1 MNRQRMF
8 ECKILNIEADS
19 FSVENQFAHA
29 VLEGLS
35 KKNKCLPSWLIFDN
49 QGSAIFKEITKSPE
63 YLPAACEFEIFNKHI
78 NTITNLISDQP
89 FQLIE
94 LGSGD
99 GGKTQ
104 LLIESIVN
112 KKIDLQ
118 YYPIDIS
125 EGAIRDLV
133 STLKSKYSNTTLKV
147 NGLVGDYFVG
157 LKNLTKKS
165 NHRNM
170 VLFLGVTLNNM
181 TPLDANVFLRKLH
194 KSLNKQDLVLIGF
207 DLIKSPKI
215 IYNAYNDSKGLFEKF
230 NLHLLDRINQV
241 LGGTFEKEFFVHQ
254 GHYNP
259 MIQALESYLYSTK
272 KQTVR
277 IRTLNK
283 DFKFNAWEGIKTE
296 QSYKYSIEEIELL
309 AGNNGFQI
317 IKKLYASRDYF
328 VDSIWEVQ

>member
-1 MNRQRMF
+1 MF
-8 ECKILNIEADS
+8 EYKILNIDANS
-19 FSVENQFAHA
+19 FSVESQFTHA

-35 KKNKCLPSWLIFDN
+35 KKNKCLPSWLIFDS
-49 QGSAIFKEITKSPE
+49 QGSEIFKEITKSPE

-78 NTITNLISDQP
+78 NTITNLISEQP

-133 STLKSKYSNTTLKV
+133 STLKSKYLNTTLKV
-147 NGLVGDYFVG
+147 NGLVGDYFAG
-157 LKNLTKKS
+157 LENITKNQNS
-165 NHRNM
+165 RNL
-170 VLFLGVTLNNM
+170 VFFLGITVNNM
-181 TPLDANVFLRKLH
+181 APADADIFLKRLH
-194 KSLNKQDLVLIGF
+194 KSLNKKDLLLIGF
-207 DLIKSPKI
+207 DLMKSPKI
-215 IYNAYNDSKGLFEKF
+215 LYNAYNDSKGLFEKF

-241 LGGTFEKEFFVHQ
+241 LGGTFKKEFFIHQ

-259 MIQALESYLYSTK
+259 QVHALESYLYSTK
-272 KQTVR
+272 NQTVR
-277 IRTLNK
+277 ISGLDK
-283 DFKFNAWEGIKTE
+283 DFKFKAWEGTKTE
-296 QSYKYSIEEIELL
+296 QSYKYNIEEIKLL
-309 AGNNGFQI
+309 AGKNGFKI
-317 IKKLYASRDYF
+317 IKELYDSRKYF
-328 VDSIWEVQ
+328 VDSIWEVK

>member
-1 MNRQRMF
+1 MF
-8 ECKILNIEADS
+8 EYKILNIDADS

-35 KKNKCLPSWLIFDN
+35 KKNKCLPSWLIFDD
-49 QGSAIFKEITKSPE
+49 QGSEIFKEITKSQE
-63 YLPAACEFEIFNKHI
+63 YLPAVCEFEIFNNHI
-78 NTITNLISDQP
+78 NTITNLISGQP

-99 GGKTQ
+99 GGKTK
-104 LLIESIVN
+104 LLIENVVK

-125 EGAIRDLV
+125 EGAIRGLV

-157 LKNLTKKS
+157 LNNLTKKQ
-165 NHRNM
+165 NQRNV

-181 TPLDANVFLRKLH
+181 TPPDASIFLKKLH
-194 KSLNKQDLVLIGF
+194 KSLNKQDLLLIGF

-215 IYNAYNDSKGLFEKF
+215 IHNAYNDSRGLFEKF
-230 NLHLLDRINQV
+230 NLHLLDRINKV
-241 LGGTFEKEFFVHQ
+241 LGGSFNKEFFVHQ

-259 MIQALESYLYSTK
+259 KVQALESYLYSTK
-272 KQTVR
+272 NQSVHIKN
-277 IRTLNK
+277 LNK
-283 DFKFNAWEGIKTE
+283 DFIFKAWEGTKTE
-296 QSYKYSIEEIELL
+296 QSYKFSIEEIELL
-309 AGNNGFQI
+309 AKKNGFQV
-317 IKKLYASRDYF
+317 IKKFYDSRKYF
-328 VDSIWEVQ
+328 VDSLWEVQ

>member
-1 MNRQRMF
+1 MF
-8 ECKILNIEADS
+8 EYKILNIDADS

-35 KKNKCLPSWLIFDN
+35 KKNKYLPSWLIFDN
-49 QGSAIFKEITKSPE
+49 QGSEIFKEITKSPE

-104 LLIESIVN
+104 LLIESMVNQKIV
-112 KKIDLQ
+112 LQ

-133 STLKSKYSNTTLKV
+133 ATLKSNYSNTTLKV

-157 LKNLTKKS
+157 LKNLTRKK
-165 NHRNM
+165 NHRNV

-181 TPLDANVFLRKLH
+181 TPPEANIFLGKLH
-194 KSLNKQDLVLIGF
+194 KSLNKQDLLLIGF
-207 DLIKSPKI
+207 DLIKSPKV
-215 IYNAYNDSKGLFEKF
+215 IYNAYNDSRGLFEKF
-230 NLHLLDRINQV
+230 NLHLLDRINKV
-241 LGGTFEKEFFVHQ
+241 LGGTFNKEFFAHQ

-259 MIQALESYLYSTK
+259 KIQALESYLYSTK
-272 KQTVR
+272 NQTVH
-277 IRTLNK
+277 IRNLNK
-283 DFKFNAWEGIKTE
+283 DFIFKAWEGTKTE
-296 QSYKYSIEEIELL
+296 QSYKFSIEEIELL
-309 AGNNGFQI
+309 ADKNGFKI
-317 IKKLYASRDYF
+317 IKNLYDSREYF
-328 VDSIWEVQ
+328 VDSLWEVQ